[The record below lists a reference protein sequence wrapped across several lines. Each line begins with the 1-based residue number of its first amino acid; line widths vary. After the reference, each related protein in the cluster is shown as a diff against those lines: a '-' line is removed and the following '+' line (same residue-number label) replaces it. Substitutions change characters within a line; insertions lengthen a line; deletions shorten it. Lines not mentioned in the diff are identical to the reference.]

1 MAKPKP
7 GAQRIARVSKILGI
21 AAADRR
27 RIDADVRLPDAAVMA
42 SARKL
47 GINNIAE
54 LGDYATALETAALF
68 YQADIQ
74 ATPARR
80 VRKQLQSVDDAA
92 HLLLLAI
99 EGCDDTTRDVLRRDL
114 MNLNCQRSIRDITDD
129 LSRLRI
135 SAGALAVSGREVIDT
150 GRKLAAPAP
159 DIEGT
164 GKTVRVGI
172 WPDDM
177 PGVMSERTASGPAL
191 EQLGVTLARIY
202 ARHHVSQ
209 DFELGT
215 EDDSANGYRFDSPA
229 MAWFG
234 AIVETI
240 APEVR
245 SADQVSQAARAGRA
259 ALNAPKAAGN

>member
-7 GAQRIARVSKILGI
+7 GTQRIARVSKILGI

-27 RIDADVRLPDAAVMA
+27 RIDADARLPAAAVMA
-42 SARKL
+42 SARML
-47 GINNIAE
+47 DIDNAAE
-54 LGDYATALETAALF
+54 LRDYTAALESAALF
-68 YQADIQ
+68 YRIDAQ
-74 ATPARR
+74 ATPASR
-80 VRKQLQSVDDAA
+80 VRKQMQAVDDAA
-92 HLLLLAI
+92 YLLLLAL
-99 EGCDDTTRDVLRRDL
+99 EGCDDTTREVLRRDL
-114 MNLNCQRSIRDITDD
+114 VNMNRRQVTAIADD
-129 LSRLRI
+129 LNWLRI
-135 SAGALAVSGREVIDT
+135 SAGALAVPGREVVDT

-177 PGVMSERTASGPAL
+177 PGVMSERTASGPAV

-209 DFELGT
+209 AFELGT

-259 ALNAPKAAGN
+259 AFNAS